1 MGDQGEGPAGFARA
15 RHAAFLELMSSELPD
30 GYATQEVNHLTLA
43 YFAVAGLSLLREL
56 DRVNKDQIAKWVL
69 SFQVHPEANVN
80 LDNGQFYGFCGSR
93 TTKFP
98 SNLVKDPCHN
108 GSHLASTY
116 SALATLKIV
125 GYDVLNLDS
134 KVLLLSMKKLQ
145 QPDGSFMPT
154 HIGAETDLRFVYCAA
169 AICSMLKDW
178 SGMDKEKAK
187 EYILNCQ
194 SYDGGFG
201 MVPGSE
207 SHGGGTFC
215 AVAALYLMGF
225 IQVDLASN
233 SRESA
238 PIDVQLLLEWCLQRQ
253 AADGGFQG
261 RRNKPSDTC
270 YAFWIGGVL
279 KMIGAYHLIDHG
291 ALQEFLLTCQTCY
304 GGFSKFPDDELPDI
318 YHSYYGLAALSLLG
332 EEEVEPLC
340 AELGIIAAAL

>member
-1 MGDQGEGPAGFARA
+1 MQYVYYITV
-15 RHAAFLELMSSELPD
+15 H
-30 GYATQEVNHLTLA
+30 
-43 YFAVAGLSLLREL
+43 
-56 DRVNKDQIAKWVL
+56 
-69 SFQVHPEANVN
+69 SFV
-80 LDNGQFYGFCGSR
+80 GQFYGFCGSR

-207 SHGGGTFC
+207 SHGRQ
-215 AVAALYLMGF
+215 LS
-225 IQVDLASN
+225 QVFVL
-233 SRESA
+233 
-238 PIDVQLLLEWCLQRQ
+238 QLRYWL
-253 AADGGFQG
+253 
-261 RRNKPSDTC
+261 
-270 YAFWIGGVL
+270 WI
-279 KMIGAYHLIDHG
+279 LI
-291 ALQEFLLTCQTCY
+291 
-304 GGFSKFPDDELPDI
+304 
-318 YHSYYGLAALSLLG
+318 
-332 EEEVEPLC
+332 V
-340 AELGIIAAAL
+340 